1 MKFQTENQPWFIR
14 NFSWFHTIVTYV
26 IRSSFQQLFLKFQTE
41 NKAWHQKFFI
51 NMIPY
56 HCDICDTK
64 FVSTA
69 SFEIQKKETR
79 LEFSSEILLVKTR
92 SDFLVGD
99 SFMFLQNRLFSIDW
113 SSQDQFNFCE
123 KKFELGLTIMFLM
136 LFLYKSVQL
145 LAA

>member
-1 MKFQTENQPWFIR
+1 MKLKTRLEFSSEIHQEKKDTISLWTSLTVALKFQTENQPWFIR

-79 LEFSSEILLVKTR
+79 LIPWSMTAITGPWFFLTKYLSE
-92 SDFLVGD
+92 
-99 SFMFLQNRLFSIDW
+99 QH
-113 SSQDQFNFCE
+113 
-123 KKFELGLTIMFLM
+123 
-136 LFLYKSVQL
+136 
-145 LAA
+145 